1 MRKYENEKLQEVIC
15 NRCGREM
22 TVENGI
28 LKEGCFVGKQLFD
41 YFSNKDGQIH
51 EFDLCEAC
59 YDEWIQSFQVPVALR
74 EETELL

>member
-1 MRKYENEKLQEVIC
+1 MRKCENEKLQKVIC

>member
-1 MRKYENEKLQEVIC
+1 MRKYKNEKLQQVIC

-22 TVENGI
+22 NVENGI
-28 LKEGCFVGKQLFD
+28 LKEGCFTGKQLFD
-41 YFSNKDGQIH
+41 YFSNKDGEIH

-59 YDEWIQSFQVPVALR
+59 YDEWIQSFKLPVALR